1 MTGVEILAM
10 NEMIA
15 SYGFSFL
22 IYFGVIIV
30 FMIFLAFIS
39 YTASSYPTIS
49 DIIFGALFGILVG
62 AVLGLFP
69 AGCTIP
75 HEYET
80 IYKVTVSDEVSMN
93 DFLERY
99 EIIDQ
104 EGKIYTVR
112 ERDGEIE

>member
-1 MTGVEILAM
+1 MTGIEILATS
-10 NEMIA
+10 EVVA
-15 SYGFSFL
+15 SYKFSWL
-22 IYFGVIIV
+22 IYFGVIIA
-30 FMIFLAFIS
+30 FMIFLAFIN
-39 YTASSYPTIS
+39 YAATSYPTIS

-62 AVLGLFP
+62 AVIGLLP
-69 AGCTIP
+69 AGCIIP

-80 IYKVTVSDEVSMN
+80 HYKVIISDEVSMN

-112 ERDGEIE
+112 ERDGETE